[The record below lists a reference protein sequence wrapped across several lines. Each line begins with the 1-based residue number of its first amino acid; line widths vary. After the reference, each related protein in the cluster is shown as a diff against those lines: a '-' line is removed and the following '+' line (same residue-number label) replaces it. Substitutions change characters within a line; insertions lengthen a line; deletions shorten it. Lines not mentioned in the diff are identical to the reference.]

1 VAVTE
6 RSLAERKREVVRLVL
21 ATAAAE
27 LLRDREYDSITIDE
41 IARLAGVSRRTF
53 FRYYPTKED
62 VFLAMYAEYG
72 QDILD
77 RLAARPAGDAPAW
90 ALRRAFYVTDPTPDR
105 EQVFELVKM
114 TVSVP
119 ALHARHLEHLAM
131 WRRSLAEVLAA
142 RCGLDPKT
150 DLRPELAV
158 AIALAA
164 LDTALGRWVESGDA
178 FAIDAIIGAC
188 FDLVEDTI
196 NTMLTSNGSPRRGQV
211 AASQL
216 A

>member
-1 VAVTE
+1 MTVTE

-21 ATAAAE
+21 ATAAAD

-62 VFLAMYAEYG
+62 VFLAMYEEYG
-72 QDILD
+72 QDVRD
-77 RLAARPAGDAPAW
+77 RLAARPAEDDPAW

-105 EQVFELVKM
+105 EQVFELAKV
-114 TVSVP
+114 TVRVP
-119 ALHARHLEHLAM
+119 ALHARHLEHLSM
-131 WRRSLAEVLAA
+131 WRSSVAAVLAA
-142 RCGLDPKT
+142 RCGLDPTT

-158 AIALAA
+158 AMTLAA

-178 FAIDAIIGAC
+178 YAIDAIIGAC
-188 FDLVEDTI
+188 FDLVEGPI
-196 NTMLTSNGSPRRGQV
+196 NTMLTSPVVRGRRQGSEP
-211 AASQL
+211 QL